1 MKISFLTCCD
11 ANLRTGLY
19 NIVFR
24 LIGLLLPRH
33 CVSSCCELRGQNS
46 YMKGGYGNIEYAV
59 TVTRQRA
66 IVQLSALLSG

>member
-24 LIGLLLPRH
+24 LIELLPRNG
-33 CVSSCCELRGQNS
+33 VSSCCELRGKHS
-46 YMKGGYGNIEYAV
+46 YMKGGYGYIEYAV
-59 TVTRQRA
+59 TDIRQRA
-66 IVQLSALLSG
+66 IVQLSALESG